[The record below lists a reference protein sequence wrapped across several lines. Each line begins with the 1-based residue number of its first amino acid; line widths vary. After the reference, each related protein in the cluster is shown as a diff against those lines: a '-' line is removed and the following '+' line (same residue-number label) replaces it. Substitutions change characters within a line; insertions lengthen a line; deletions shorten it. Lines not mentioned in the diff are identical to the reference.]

1 MRSAGKCA
9 GVTRRADVTVG
20 RGQFRSVL
28 AAQILLV
35 HDLVDE
41 LHLTIFP
48 VIAGE
53 GIPLFTGR
61 PPVSLKL
68 LSTRT
73 WAGSGNIL
81 AVYQPI
87 LREPVPE

>member
-1 MRSAGKCA
+1 MIRLSRQLWNG
-9 GVTRRADVTVG
+9 
-20 RGQFRSVL
+20 
-28 AAQILLV
+28 LLV

-61 PPVSLKL
+61 PPVALKL
-68 LSTRT
+68 LFTRT

>member
-1 MRSAGKCA
+1 MRL
-9 GVTRRADVTVG
+9 TRRDAPAAPARSG
-20 RGQFRSVL
+20 RRPIVIQLSRQLWNG
-28 AAQILLV
+28 LLV

-48 VIAGE
+48 VIAG
-53 GIPLFTGR
+53 GIPLFAGH

-73 WAGSGNIL
+73 WADSGNVLTI
-81 AVYQPI
+81 YRPI
-87 LREPVPE
+87 LREPVPR